1 MVLNGII
8 SQKIGIFISIVLRI
22 SNMTQHAITVRKI
35 HNVLYTPRI
44 SDIDK
49 AHYKIG
55 FLYIYIY
62 IYGSQCILTEGQI
75 WEGY

>member
-8 SQKIGIFISIVLRI
+8 SQKIGIFISIVLRT
-22 SNMTQHAITVRKI
+22 SNMTQHVITVRKI

-49 AHYKIG
+49 AHKKIG
-55 FLYIYIY
+55 FSSEKNFFLK
-62 IYGSQCILTEGQI
+62 
-75 WEGY
+75 